1 MPKNVTGRARD
12 NARSQGEAS
21 SRNSLSLSRKSLE
34 HLTWYDIMMIWLY
47 YLMWYHMIWFDMIK
61 RYMIYVIFMA
71 DMMRNARFCEYLP
84 FLSLFDSFEIALEC
98 WAIPDITRHGL
109 YKLKPNENWRF
120 SSRVFNI
127 TLLYLMLIY
136 FDIYSLVIILFEHVP
151 TIWFGW

>member
-21 SRNSLSLSRKSLE
+21 SRNSLANLWNIWHDMRLW
-34 HLTWYDIMMIWLY
+34 WYDYIIWCDII
-47 YLMWYHMIWFDMIK
+47 WYGLIWSTDIYDIRNIYG
-61 RYMIYVIFMA
+61 RY
-71 DMMRNARFCEYLP
+71 DEKCECEYLP

-120 SSRVFNI
+120 SNRVFNI